1 VALQHIVWL
10 KPRAGVSAEALDA
23 LLDEV
28 RGLLGEVPG
37 ILAISAGR
45 NLTDRAQGCTHG
57 AVITLEN
64 AAALEPYLTHPR
76 HQEVGGKLKE
86 AAELL
91 VLDYEDANQA

>member
-1 VALQHIVWL
+1 VPLEHIVWL
-10 KPRAGVSAEALDA
+10 KPKPGTAAETLDA

-28 RGLLGEVPG
+28 RGLVDEVPG
-37 ILAISAGR
+37 IIQISAGR
-45 NLTDRAQGCTHG
+45 NISDRAQGCTHG

-76 HQEVGGKLKE
+76 HQAVGGRLRE

-91 VLDYEDANQA
+91 VFDYEH